1 MTPVYIGLGSN
12 LDNPEAQ
19 LSKAI
24 KALKILPD
32 TEYLC
37 NSSFYRSEPVGPQGQ
52 PDYINAVA
60 MLNTNLLALSLLERL
75 QAIEVQQGRVRGSER
90 WGPRT
95 IDLDLLLYGDEQIN
109 DDNLIVPHQEMHK
122 RNFVMYPLHEIASEL
137 AIPGKGSVA
146 ELLGDFEHIGIEK
159 IG

>member
-37 NSSFYRSEPVGPQGQ
+37 NSSFYRSEPVGPQG
-52 PDYINAVA
+52 
-60 MLNTNLLALSLLERL
+60 SL
-75 QAIEVQQGRVRGSER
+75 
-90 WGPRT
+90 T
-95 IDLDLLLYGDEQIN
+95 I
-109 DDNLIVPHQEMHK
+109 
-122 RNFVMYPLHEIASEL
+122 
-137 AIPGKGSVA
+137 
-146 ELLGDFEHIGIEK
+146 
-159 IG
+159 